1 MRVRRHVPGAR
12 TRDTAPRTGRQAPE
26 AETRRADAG
35 GGSIGAWWI
44 RGGLIVLATFGVGY
58 LVASAWLSPVPLLS
72 SDHAVPR
79 LLDLPVAEAEAKL
92 AHLGFRGRVGPA
104 RSHPTIAAGRVAWQD
119 PPEGMVLAE
128 NTVIAY
134 AASSGRAP
142 IPVPDVIGFSRTHAE
157 RVLAAAGL
165 RAGPVDTVPAEA
177 EPDVVIATRP
187 AAGTPRQPGGAV
199 DLVVSG
205 RPLPNPLS
213 VPALQIAPLGTGA
226 PPR

>member
-1 MRVRRHVPGAR
+1 M
-12 TRDTAPRTGRQAPE
+12 TGRDAAA
-26 AETRRADAG
+26 AETRHADPAAG
-35 GGSIGAWWI
+35 SGSAWWI

-58 LVASAWLSPVPLLS
+58 LVASAWLSPVPFFS

-92 AHLGFRGRVGPA
+92 AELGFRGRAGPA

-119 PPEGMVLAE
+119 PPPGMVLPE
-128 NTVIAY
+128 NTPIAY

-142 IPVPDVIGFSRTHAE
+142 IPVPDVIGFGRTHAE
-157 RVLAAAGL
+157 RVLVAAGL
-165 RAGPVDTVPAEA
+165 RAGPVDTVAAEP

-187 AAGTPRQPGGAV
+187 AAGTPREPGGSV

-205 RPLPNPLS
+205 RPLPGPLP
-213 VPALQIAPLGTGA
+213 VPALQIAPLGTGG
-226 PPR
+226 PPP